1 MRRAE
6 VLMHG
11 IPAGIL
17 EELETGR
24 KYRFIF
30 KEFFCYPPRFESR
43 TVPGL

>member
-17 EELETGR
+17 EEIETAKKWNEPIPDYLR
-24 KYRFIF
+24 R
-30 KEFFCYPPRFESR
+30 
-43 TVPGL
+43 L

>member
-17 EELETGR
+17 DGLNS
-24 KYRFIF
+24 
-30 KEFFCYPPRFESR
+30 FER
-43 TVPGL
+43 AFYLIP